1 MRLYFSDL
9 CALWLIEHPLIFN
22 FVSSTIYTLFLSQD
36 IAILPNHFYDLIKLK
51 SERSNLLSVTWIA
64 EGDESQP
71 IQFLPSFCATTNVVP
86 EPQKK
91 SATRSLALQNC
102 PIILSNNCSC
112 FSVSY
117 PVE

>member
-1 MRLYFSDL
+1 MCVMRNRTAFDCRYRVQSYLCVILAQDTGPLQYFPLGFS
-9 CALWLIEHPLIFN
+9 ALIR
-22 FVSSTIYTLFLSQD
+22 
-36 IAILPNHFYDLIKLK
+36 LK
-51 SERSNLLSVTWIA
+51 SDCSNLLSVTWIA
-64 EGDESQP
+64 VEEQSQP
-71 IQFLPSFCATTNVVP
+71 IQFLPSLCATTNVVP

-91 SATRSLALQNC
+91 SATRSLALENC

>member
-1 MRLYFSDL
+1 MCVMGDRTSFDFQFSIQYYPYIL
-9 CALWLIEHPLIFN
+9 LTTRYSN
-22 FVSSTIYTLFLSQD
+22 
-36 IAILPNHFYDLIKLK
+36 LPNLLYDLIKLK
-51 SERSNLLSVTWIA
+51 SERSNLLSVIWIA
-64 EGDESQP
+64 DGDESQP